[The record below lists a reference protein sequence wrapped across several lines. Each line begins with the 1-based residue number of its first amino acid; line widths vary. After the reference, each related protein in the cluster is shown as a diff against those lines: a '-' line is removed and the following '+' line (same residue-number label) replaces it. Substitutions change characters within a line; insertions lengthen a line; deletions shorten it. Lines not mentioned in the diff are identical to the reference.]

1 MKRRV
6 VEISCDAATAQAL
19 SRALRAYAN
28 AAYPPGG
35 SECGQVA
42 RSTLL
47 DTASTCE
54 QQAGE
59 ALRLRKR
66 QLPMLRAAARWW
78 LSENPGL
85 CVESARGLEQF
96 LATPTKST

>member
-1 MKRRV
+1 MKRRI
-6 VEISCDAATAQAL
+6 VEINCEAAIAKEL

-47 DTASTCE
+47 DTAVTCE
-54 QQAGE
+54 QQAGD

-66 QLPMLRAAARWW
+66 QLPILRAAVRWW
-78 LSENPGL
+78 LSEKTDL
-85 CVESARGLEQF
+85 CVESARGLEQI
-96 LATPTKST
+96 LAAPTKSA